1 MWPVTEEFRQEIRRS
16 HKSVIRVDVFIAG
29 VRIATVFPND
39 GSVSVDSRRTVRR
52 TLSMSIVDQDGTLTP
67 GQGAATGLLAPYG
80 AELFVYRGVEYG
92 TGQQELVPIGVFVL
106 TQVTVSEDENGQ
118 VITLQGSDRSIRVSR
133 NKFLDPF
140 QITNGTTLE
149 AGLTSLL
156 RDRYIDVQTDFPAT
170 GVTLPD
176 VVIEAQSG
184 GDPWA
189 AAVSIAEAF
198 GFDLAFDPDG
208 VARLRVIPDV
218 TIDDPV
224 ETYEDGADAVLTT
237 LTRTFDSTRTYN
249 GVIVTSQGSKTDAPF
264 RVIVFDENPN
274 SLTYRFGDFGEVPF
288 FYTSSLITSAD
299 QAAVTA
305 AALLRKATGQSE
317 AVEWGQIVN
326 PAHDVLD
333 VIRVR
338 RDTVNLAGLGLRTGA
353 APLDFVLLVD
363 RLQIPLAPAGVMSA
377 VARSQEVTDG

>member
-1 MWPVTEEFRQEIRRS
+1 
-16 HKSVIRVDVFIAG
+16 
-29 VRIATVFPND
+29 
-39 GSVSVDSRRTVRR
+39 
-52 TLSMSIVDQDGTLTP
+52 MSIVDEDGTLTP
-67 GQGAATGLLAPYG
+67 GQGATTGLLTPYG
-80 AELFVYRGVEYG
+80 VELFVYRGVEYG
-92 TGQQELVPIGVFVL
+92 PGDQELVPVGVFVI
-106 TQVTVSEDENGQ
+106 TQVTVTEDENGQ
-118 VITLQGSDRSIRVSR
+118 VISLQGSDRSIRVSR

-140 QITNGTTLE
+140 QIANGTTLE
-149 AGLTSLL
+149 DGLTSLL
-156 RDRYIDVQTDFPAT
+156 RDRYSDVETDFPAT

-198 GFDLAFDPDG
+198 GYDLAFDADG
-208 VARLRVIPDV
+208 VARMKVIPDV

-224 ETYEDGADAVLTT
+224 ETYQDGAEAVLTT
-237 LTRTFDSTRTYN
+237 LTRTFDSSRAYN
-249 GVIVTSQGSKTDAPF
+249 GVVVTSESTRTDVPF
-264 RVIVFDENPN
+264 RVIAFDENPN

-288 FYTSSLITSAD
+288 FYTSSLITTVD

-317 AVEWGQIVN
+317 AVEWAQIVN

-333 VIRVR
+333 VIRVK

-353 APLDFVLLVD
+353 VPLDFVLLID
-363 RLQIPLAPAGVMSA
+363 RLQVPLAPSGVMSA

>member
-1 MWPVTEEFRQEIRRS
+1 MWPVTEAFRQEIRRS
-16 HKSVIRVDVFIAG
+16 HKSVIRVDVYIAG
-29 VRIATVFPND
+29 VKIATVFPND
-39 GSVSVDSRRTVRR
+39 GTVSVDSRRNVRR
-52 TLSMSIVDQDGTLTP
+52 TLSMSIVDSDGTLTP

-92 TGQQELVPIGVFVL
+92 PGDQELVPIGVFVL
-106 TQVTVSEDENGQ
+106 TQVTVNEDEAGQ

-140 QITNGTTLE
+140 QIANGTTLE

-156 RDRYIDVQTDFPAT
+156 RDRWIDVETDFPTT

-224 ETYEDGADAVLTT
+224 ETYEDGSDAVLTS
-237 LTRTFDSTRTYN
+237 LSRTFDSTRTYN

-264 RVIVFDENPN
+264 RVIVWDENPN

-288 FYTSSLITSAD
+288 FYTSSLITTAD

-338 RDTVNLAGLGLRTGA
+338 REE
-353 APLDFVLLVD
+353 LDFVLLVD
-363 RLQIPLAPAGVMSA
+363 RLQIPLAPSGVMSA
-377 VARSQEVTDG
+377 VARSQEVTNG